1 MRDPVADQR
10 RAHAE
15 DGVRLQVRIALT
27 EDVGNERLVTLGEDH
42 EVQMCRTPSMT
53 AECLQHIADGSV
65 VRNRIGLRNDRPEL
79 YRTIRLAAQ
88 NGSTAGASEFIP
100 MHVVQAVSVAK
111 AELDSRPADRCGSW

>member
-53 AECLQHIADGSV
+53 AECLQHVADGSV

-79 YRTIRLAAQ
+79 YRTIRFAAQ
-88 NGSTAGASEFIP
+88 NGSPPRRFAFLVF
-100 MHVVQAVSVAK
+100 HVVKAFTVAPPDL
-111 AELDSRPADRCGSW
+111 ASPPRDR